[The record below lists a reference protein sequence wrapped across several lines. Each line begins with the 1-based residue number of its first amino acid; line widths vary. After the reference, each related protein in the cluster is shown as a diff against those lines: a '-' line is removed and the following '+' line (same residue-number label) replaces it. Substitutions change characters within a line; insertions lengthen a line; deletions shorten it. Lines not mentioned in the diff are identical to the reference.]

1 MKCGFKIPAT
11 IAMGHTRRVAR
22 RGLLICALFSLV
34 VVAVGG
40 RASAGPPVSVSFI
53 EADDVVGAT
62 ANHVFVEGV
71 FQGTIGTESVS
82 GTTAM
87 DVRVEAETFHC
98 THTWTA
104 SDGSTLVIHSDCNM
118 MTLNGQWRVVYGD
131 GIFANFF
138 AEGSL
143 YMDLDGYVLDGVPYN
158 VAEIYSGTA
167 H

>member
-1 MKCGFKIPAT
+1 MKCNAT
-11 IAMGHTRRVAR
+11 IATVR
-22 RGLLICALFSLV
+22 RGFLLCALFSLV
-34 VVAVGG
+34 VVAAGG
-40 RASAGPPVSVSFI
+40 RATAGLPVSVSLI
-53 EADDVVGAT
+53 EADDFTGVASPTVA
-62 ANHVFVEGV
+62 GV

-87 DVRVEAETFHC
+87 DVRFEGPTFHC

-118 MTLNGQWRVVYGD
+118 MTLNGEWRVTYGD

-143 YMDLDGYVLDGVPYN
+143 YMDLDGYDLDSVHYD